1 MFNKA
6 PPSSPQF
13 RAAAWAVAIV
23 GVVAW
28 TYYEQQGSTG
38 GEFSSKEAAKWN
50 ERVKTK
56 TKSAGGS
63 KEGKGD
69 K

>member
-13 RAAAWAVAIV
+13 KAAAWAVAIV

-28 TYYEQQGSTG
+28 QWWEQQGSTG
-38 GEFSSKEAAKWN
+38 HFSTAEAAKWN
-50 ERVKTK
+50 ERVKSKTK
-56 TKSAGGS
+56 TAARAGPGAG
-63 KEGKGD
+63 KEK
-69 K
+69 